1 MNFPFYIAKRYLIS
15 KKSTNVINLISGI
28 TVFGVATST
37 MALIVI
43 LSVFNG
49 LEDFVTSRFNS
60 FDPDLKITIKEGKT
74 FDSRNRD
81 LAKVKKLDNVVY
93 YSEVVEENALI
104 KYKEIYHPFMM
115 KGVGADFEKMTGVDT
130 MMIDG
135 EFKLRM
141 QSTPLAVIG
150 SGVGGF
156 LSVRLD
162 FIEPIRIYMPR
173 RTGKAKNLT
182 QDPSKAFKT
191 SSIYPIGVFSIDQEI
206 DETII
211 VPIDFARQLLDY
223 KTEVSGIEL
232 KLSPNADIDKTK
244 KQIKQILG
252 NSYEVKDRYE
262 QKEFMYKIMKSEKLI
277 VFLILTFVLLI
288 ASFNIIGSLTMLIID
303 KKKDIETLRSMGANM
318 NTLKRVFLFEGWMIT
333 LLGALLGLGL
343 GALICWAQ
351 MEFEIVKLDGN
362 ADSLYITAYPVAMQ
376 IQDFFYVLLTVFLIG
391 FFASWYPVRYLT
403 RRFLSLR

>member
-1 MNFPFYIAKRYLIS
+1 MNFSYYIAKRYLIS

-49 LEDFVTSRFNS
+49 LETFVTTRFNS
-60 FDPDLKITIKEGKT
+60 FDPDIKITIKEGKT
-74 FDSRNRD
+74 FNPANKSFEKIRE
-81 LAKVKKLDNVVY
+81 LKEVKY
-93 YSEVVEENALI
+93 YAEVIEENALV
-104 KYKEIYHPFMM
+104 KYRDIYHPFIM
-115 KGVGADFEKMTGVDT
+115 KGVSAEYEKMTGVDT
-130 MMIDG
+130 MIIDG
-135 EFKLRM
+135 EFKLHM
-141 QSTPLAVIG
+141 KNTPLAVIG

-162 FIEPIRIYMPR
+162 FMNPIKIYMPR
-173 RTGKAKNLT
+173 RSGKAKNIINN
-182 QDPSKAFKT
+182 PSKAFKT

-206 DETII
+206 DETIL
-211 VPIDFARQLLDY
+211 VPIEFARELLDY
-223 KTEVSGIEL
+223 NTKVSGIEI
-232 KLSPNADIDKTK
+232 KLAEDINPK
-244 KQIKQILG
+244 KAKKLIKKILG
-252 NSYEVKDRYE
+252 DKYHVKDRYE

-318 NTLKRVFLFEGWMIT
+318 KSLKKIFLFEGWLIT
-333 LLGALLGLGL
+333 IVGAVLGLLLGAF
-343 GALICWAQ
+343 ICWIQ
-351 MEFEIVKLDGN
+351 IKFEIVKLQGDVD
-362 ADSLYITAYPVAMQ
+362 ALYISAYPVEMQ
-376 IQDFFYVLLTVFLIG
+376 IMDFVYVLLTVFFIG

-403 RRFLSLR
+403 KRFLSLR